1 MGKKTTVYR
10 NLVLVLLLSL
20 FFSLQPAYAV
30 SDDTVLKKDMS
41 GGRVAELQKGLK
53 QLGFFS
59 QSPTG
64 YYGEVTEAAVIDFQK
79 EYGLAADG
87 MAGES
92 TFDKLNNLLEEVT
105 NRPLLKKGMN
115 SPQVAALQSDLKQ
128 LGFFALNPTGYYGD
142 ATEDAVV
149 KLQKKHGMDPD
160 GKVGTDTYKRIDI
173 LLKRV
178 ESVKIVVD
186 PGHGGID
193 VGASKGNILES
204 EVNLSVSK
212 KLKAYLEE
220 YGYEVT
226 LTRSKDIALDSLS
239 KVGRTRQERDL
250 NARTNIIG
258 ESGAELFV
266 SIHVNSLPESPST
279 SGSIVYYNDKYPGSR
294 ELAQNLQKAL
304 NSVTASGLKRQSHD
318 CEKAEYYILRN
329 STVPGVLVET
339 AFVTN
344 KKERELLAT
353 DSFRE
358 KLAKA
363 ILAGIEKT
371 VASE

>member
-193 VGASKGNILES
+193 VGRQRGIF
-204 EVNLSVSK
+204 
-212 KLKAYLEE
+212 LK
-220 YGYEVT
+220 V
-226 LTRSKDIALDSLS
+226 K
-239 KVGRTRQERDL
+239 
-250 NARTNIIG
+250 
-258 ESGAELFV
+258 
-266 SIHVNSLPESPST
+266 
-279 SGSIVYYNDKYPGSR
+279 
-294 ELAQNLQKAL
+294 
-304 NSVTASGLKRQSHD
+304 
-318 CEKAEYYILRN
+318 
-329 STVPGVLVET
+329 
-339 AFVTN
+339 
-344 KKERELLAT
+344 
-353 DSFRE
+353 
-358 KLAKA
+358 
-363 ILAGIEKT
+363 
-371 VASE
+371 